1 VKSQFKCICKH
12 CGTLC
17 IKINVSLASLPKRKT
32 DGSYCLTL
40 AKYTCLV
47 DVGKGEHKVIKREG
61 GAERQWR
68 LTCLGCDLWVGY
80 QSVPWIDANVKVVY
94 LLSDALVE
102 KAPGEANKKRKE
114 DQQMQ

>member
-1 VKSQFKCICKH
+1 
-12 CGTLC
+12 
-17 IKINVSLASLPKRKT
+17 
-32 DGSYCLTL
+32 
-40 AKYTCLV
+40 
-47 DVGKGEHKVIKREG
+47 
-61 GAERQWR
+61 
-68 LTCLGCDLWVGY
+68 VGY